1 MIAEFKQHGTVSK
14 KVIYANPYEKKKNLL
29 TPHLLIAF

>member
-14 KVIYANPYEKKKNLL
+14 KVIYANPYEKKNLL